1 MLQEK
6 APRSIETQLQ
16 LLNDL
21 TNPQER
27 AHAFGMTINTNPCTT
42 RSFPHKRLKISTTKY
57 SKDTS
62 NLDLTREHARQG
74 LASTTSHLKRK
85 HATTKTS
92 RTQHRNAHLHWLD
105 GLTNPQERAR
115 RRADDQHCTTRICSY
130 MNLKIPIYKYFKT
143 FLSSPSPENM
153 HTNVSHQ
160 ERLVTSASTPRA
172 KASRIMETQSHRLHG
187 MRNLQQRSGFVLTRT
202 QRLQQSTLSRTISRP
217 RPHRKICTLRSSIEN
232 LSLPALAH
240 HQQKHHTALERNHT
254 TSTA

>member
-6 APRSIETQLQ
+6 APRSIKTQLL

-21 TNPQER
+21 TNPQEQ
-27 AHAFGMTINTNPCTT
+27 APAFGMTINTNPCTT

-115 RRADDQHCTTRICSY
+115 HRADDQQKPLHDPNWFPRKPKDSNTQIFQGILKLALTREHARQSI
-130 MNLKIPIYKYFKT
+130 
-143 FLSSPSPENM
+143 
-153 HTNVSHQ
+153 
-160 ERLVTSASTPRA
+160 
-172 KASRIMETQSHRLHG
+172 ASRTSRH
-187 MRNLQQRSGFVLTRT
+187 QR
-202 QRLQQSTLSRTISRP
+202 
-217 RPHRKICTLRSSIEN
+217 
-232 LSLPALAH
+232 
-240 HQQKHHTALERNHT
+240 
-254 TSTA
+254 